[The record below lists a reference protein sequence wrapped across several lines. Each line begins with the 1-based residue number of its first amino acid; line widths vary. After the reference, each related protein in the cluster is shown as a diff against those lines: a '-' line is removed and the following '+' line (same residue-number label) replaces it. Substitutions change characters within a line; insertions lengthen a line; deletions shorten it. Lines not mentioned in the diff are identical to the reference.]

1 MAGEPVKVYIYDLS
15 RGLAA
20 QLSVALIGK
29 YMAGIWH
36 TSVVVYGT
44 EYYFGSG
51 IQYSKPGET
60 HLGAP
65 QETFDA
71 GVTHIPKD
79 VFLDFLQDISSKYN
93 AGTYHLLENNC
104 NNFSAEV
111 IAFLSGAK
119 LPSHIAGLPQ
129 EFLSTPFGQ
138 MMRPMIDNM
147 FANGHALTFG
157 GTSVPASA
165 RASEGPAVAT
175 PAVAAPAVESHPHHK
190 LSVTQRRPAQP
201 VQLVEGRVSAICDK
215 LRSFLATKT
224 DARVSEFVQQLKTL
238 ETILGHPERTIMPQQ
253 AAAHLKLLC
262 ELLGPYAVLD
272 SAFQGAENMH
282 VVHATKQVLELEEV
296 FPVLD
301 LLRLLLAD
309 PSASLNTHPNLA
321 TPLTNIAYNL
331 LARPPVKE
339 VPRGTRA
346 TGLRVLVNALAS
358 KGGDILI
365 SNDQFTH
372 DFTRRAVVVT
382 ACVEALLSADL
393 MVRQTGTTLA
403 FNLSLLLP
411 PSDNDHSVELASALL
426 RLLENES
433 DSEVSYQ
440 ALSTLG
446 RLLYCNDEVGEVV
459 QAVGL
464 DLKPYAAL
472 SDKHKLITTDIALL
486 LNQCA

>member
-282 VVHATKQVLELEEV
+282 VVHATKQ
-296 FPVLD
+296 
-301 LLRLLLAD
+301 
-309 PSASLNTHPNLA
+309 
-321 TPLTNIAYNL
+321 
-331 LARPPVKE
+331 E